1 MNKHFPSEIPKA
13 QPKATSKK
21 DIYTTMTKQVWR
33 YQRGDQK
40 PKWSKGQ
47 RTIYNNITQKA
58 NDRARRTSLKTIG
71 EFMCS
76 GRVIQLLLHM
86 WHPTSNG
93 QQKYCFFPAYSN
105 VMLSRSNSFCF
116 NFCRGITERVWIS
129 LSCKP
134 LSEPCKWGDGELLG
148 WSEWRTA
155 QEPIYECGV
164 LDYYNSGFPNWIS
177 RKCPD
182 RYRSLCTG
190 KYIYLLFIYS
200 VNSNFNI
207 HTCIS
212 FVYRIKQRMPH
223 YRNSSKR
230 IKQRMPHYR
239 NISKIQWN
247 NGRKR

>member
-1 MNKHFPSEIPKA
+1 MSCFHGLIHFVLTFA
-13 QPKATSKK
+13 
-21 DIYTTMTKQVWR
+21 
-33 YQRGDQK
+33 
-40 PKWSKGQ
+40 
-47 RTIYNNITQKA
+47 
-58 NDRARRTSLKTIG
+58 
-71 EFMCS
+71 
-76 GRVIQLLLHM
+76 
-86 WHPTSNG
+86 
-93 QQKYCFFPAYSN
+93 
-105 VMLSRSNSFCF
+105 
-116 NFCRGITERVWIS
+116 RGITERVWIS

-155 QEPIYECGV
+155 QEPMYECGV

-239 NISKIQWN
+239 NSSKRINQRIPHYRNSSKRIKQRMPHYRNSSKRIKQRMPHYRNSSKRIKQRMPHYRNSSKRIKQRMPHYRNISKIQWN

>member
-1 MNKHFPSEIPKA
+1 M
-13 QPKATSKK
+13 
-21 DIYTTMTKQVWR
+21 
-33 YQRGDQK
+33 
-40 PKWSKGQ
+40 
-47 RTIYNNITQKA
+47 
-58 NDRARRTSLKTIG
+58 G

-93 QQKYCFFPAYSN
+93 QQNIVFFLHIPMSCFHGLIHFVLTFA
-105 VMLSRSNSFCF
+105 
-116 NFCRGITERVWIS
+116 RGITERVWIS

-155 QEPIYECGV
+155 QEPMYECGV

-190 KYIYLLFIYS
+190 KYLYLLFIYS